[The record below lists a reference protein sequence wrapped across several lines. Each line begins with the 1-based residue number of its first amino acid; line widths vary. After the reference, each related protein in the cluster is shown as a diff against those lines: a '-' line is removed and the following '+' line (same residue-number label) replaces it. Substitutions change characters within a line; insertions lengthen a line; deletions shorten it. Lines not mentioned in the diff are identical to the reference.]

1 MTKNR
6 KTINKIRK
14 SIEPKA
20 RFLFFENINK
30 IGKYPGNQE
39 KKTLPI
45 SKLNYQYQ
53 NQNITIYAMDI
64 KR

>member
-6 KTINKIRK
+6 KTIKKIRK
-14 SIEPKA
+14 SIKPKA
-20 RFLFFENINK
+20 RFLLFENINK

-45 SKLNYQYQ
+45 SKLNYQYH
-53 NQNITIYAMDI
+53 NQNITIHAMHI
-64 KR
+64 YG